1 MQSNRQ
7 IFHRWTEIEA
17 GHFYHLKIEVNE
29 CGGGKD
35 TIHKRAGYETLWS
48 NEASGVSWCN
58 SVVASAM

>member
-1 MQSNRQ
+1 
-7 IFHRWTEIEA
+7 
-17 GHFYHLKIEVNE
+17 VNE